1 MALSSRLPEK
11 AAAEPVPAGPW
22 PTAAPAHRGR
32 SIVRAGDDLMWAC
45 SAAVVAVAD
54 ALVRHRDLVF
64 AVLASLVVYLP
75 SLIHG
80 STRAGFMYVG
90 DTVGYYW
97 PMLVKLKWLLSQHHF
112 TALDFTQ
119 YNGSGDFFLTP
130 NFFSC
135 HPFFVLWALFTPPST
150 TPGDD
155 AFRSLVIGLA
165 VHGFLACYFTLRLLR
180 RFFGFDFPT
189 AALAALAF
197 AFSVPMIHSH
207 AGFPNF
213 VFTAAVLPWA
223 AHAALHFE
231 ERPGLRRLLLAALP
245 VSMAFL
251 GGYVPLGAACLGIA
265 ALAVGLRLLT
275 AGDLAREPV
284 VLVRRFGTA
293 MLPFLVGVLVVLP
306 YLVSVYFF
314 VKASPVSD
322 RHSLFFSAHELAELP
337 QTALRILSFRY
348 AVPGPKTEFSLNW
361 GFVALGVITVFLS
374 SRRAMEALA
383 PAEWTLL
390 KACAALYFLIA
401 LAIFGQYS
409 VVSDLVYYFVPQVG
423 KMHIY
428 QRLLLPAQFA
438 FGVMLALML
447 KAVALVK
454 PSPGLRVALA
464 SFGILATLAAFAT
477 GHQLPLAASLGINNY
492 IVYELLLATLSMAAL
507 LVPGRTFGMAA
518 TAVLFTLPALD
529 QMYDYG
535 QGAWAPERQREV
547 HGVALDTAARQGVVD
562 YLRRFDDRAIVKY
575 ADITPRWLPSGA
587 ETFPKEFPS
596 FVLDEARLCSF
607 MGFNYYLATRADYM
621 ADMPYLADMRFHPDW
636 DRLRRCGLD
645 FAIGLES
652 DIDRLRALGAA
663 SGEVHRLPHGAV
675 IVPLRRPGGD
685 GDVYDNG
692 FLRVRRPVDVGGPP
706 DGRRNLALGRPAR
719 QSSEGGGPAERAVD
733 GDVGGRF
740 TDGSV
745 THTGAEKHAWLEVDL
760 GEVVPVGGVRVWNR
774 DEVSERLGDFWIIV
788 SEEPFAADA
797 PPGGGDSPGVFRR
810 RISFTPRPRL
820 TVVTPDARGRY
831 VRVQLA
837 GTADSPENI
846 LSLAELEVFPAGG
859 LSPGDPDR
867 LFTVRGFETNN
878 ANHLALDLDAAEP
891 VAVEYL
897 MGRNPRVRFLLDGE
911 AAPVEDREGLATIV
925 VPAGRHRVEVVYQ
938 HRMLAVFW
946 TVCGLFGLAVAWSAL
961 AEAVA
966 YSRGER

>member
-97 PMLVKLKWLLSQHHF
+97 PTLVKLKWLLSQHHF

-135 HPFFVLWALFTPPST
+135 HPFFVLWALFTPPSA

-189 AALAALAF
+189 AALATLAF

-213 VFTAAVLPWA
+213 VFTAAVLPWV

-265 ALAVGLRLLT
+265 ALTVGLRLLT

-390 KACAALYFLIA
+390 KACAALYFLVA

-535 QGAWAPERQREV
+535 QGAWALEQKREV

-596 FVLDEARLCSF
+596 FVLDRARLCSF

-621 ADMPYLADMRFHPDW
+621 VDMPYLGDMRFHPDW
-636 DRLRRCGLD
+636 ERLRGCGLD
-645 FAIGLES
+645 FAVGLES
-652 DIDRLRALGAA
+652 DIERLRALGDG

-675 IVPLRRPGGD
+675 IVPMRQPGTD
-685 GDVYDNG
+685 GSIYDNG
-692 FLRVRRPVDVGGPP
+692 FLRVRPHAAGDP
-706 DGRRNLALGRPAR
+706 DRNLALGRPAR
-719 QSSEGGGPAERAVD
+719 QSSEAGGPATRAVD
-733 GDVGGRF
+733 GNVNGSF
-740 TDGSV
+740 AAGSV

-760 GEVVPVGGVRVWNR
+760 GDVMRVGRVRVWNR
-774 DEVSERLGDFWIIV
+774 DEVSERLSDFWVIV
-788 SEEPFAADA
+788 SENPIAADA
-797 PPGGGDSPGVFRR
+797 PPGGGDGPGLFRQ

-820 TVVTPDARGRY
+820 SIAMPEALGRY
-831 VRVQLA
+831 VRIQLA
-837 GTADSPENI
+837 GTAESPENI
-846 LSLAELEVFPAGG
+846 LSLAELEVFAAADEPAEDAA
-859 LSPGDPDR
+859 PR
-867 LFTVRGFETNN
+867 FTIRGFETNA
-878 ANHLALDLDAAEP
+878 ANSMTLDLDAAEP
-891 VAVEYL
+891 VAVDYL
-897 MGRNPRVRFLLDGE
+897 MGRNPRLRFLVDGE
-911 AAPVEDREGLATIV
+911 PAAVEDHDGLSRLV
-925 VPAGRHRVEVVYQ
+925 VPAGRHRVEVVYR
-938 HRMLAVFW
+938 HRLLQVFW
-946 TVCGLFGLAVAWSAL
+946 TILGLFGLAVAWSGL

-966 YSRGER
+966 FARGER